1 VLTGLVI
8 HQVELIHPVLLNTEE
23 LRGFTLELT
32 ELNILGD
39 GKLTGNGSIIR
50 FLGTVNNDLLC

>member
-1 VLTGLVI
+1 MI
-8 HQVELIHPVLLNTEE
+8 HQVELIHPVLLNAEE
-23 LRGFTLELT
+23 LRGFTLQLT

-50 FLGTVNNDLLC
+50 FLRTVNNDLLS